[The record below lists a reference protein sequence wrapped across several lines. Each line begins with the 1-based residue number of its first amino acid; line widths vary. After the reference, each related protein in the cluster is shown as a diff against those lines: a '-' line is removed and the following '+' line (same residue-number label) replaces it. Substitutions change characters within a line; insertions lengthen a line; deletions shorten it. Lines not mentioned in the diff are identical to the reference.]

1 MRSCMQLRKTNA
13 SCGVR
18 THAQLPAVD
27 LKSTPLTTRANLPA
41 TNDFAAERCSCA
53 TDIWQPPPQRDGRE
67 HAKRNLAHELPYLL
81 DQLLSPSDGF
91 IILQYLL
98 P

>member
-1 MRSCMQLRKTNA
+1 MQLRKTNA

-27 LKSTPLTTRANLPA
+27 LKSAPLATRANLPA
-41 TNDFAAERCSCA
+41 TNDLAAELFGCA

-67 HAKRNLAHELPYLL
+67 HAKRNLAHEPPYLS
-81 DQLLSPSDGF
+81 DQLLPPSGGF
-91 IILQYLL
+91 IIRQYLL